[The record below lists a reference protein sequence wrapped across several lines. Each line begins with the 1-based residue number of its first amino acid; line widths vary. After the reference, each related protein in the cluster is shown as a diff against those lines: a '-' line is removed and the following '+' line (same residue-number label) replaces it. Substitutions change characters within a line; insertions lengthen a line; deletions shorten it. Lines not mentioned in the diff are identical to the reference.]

1 MLITSTSNE
10 KIKDIKKL
18 IAKADYRKERGLFVV
33 EGVRMVR
40 EVPAERLQALF
51 ISESLFER
59 ESKTYAHIPEDRLF
73 TVKDSVFEGLSATK
87 NPQGILALV
96 RIIEYNSYEFFE
108 KAVLCERPFLFI
120 IEHLQDPGNLGTII
134 RTAEAGG
141 VTGVLLSSDTVDLY
155 NPKVIRSTMGS
166 VFRVPVLIAQDLFGE
181 IEKIKKQHI
190 EIFGA
195 HLAGE
200 PFYDKDFTGGC
211 GFLIGNE
218 GHGLSD
224 RISEQADTLIRIPM
238 KGSVE
243 SLNAAVSTAVIAY
256 EVLRQRR

>member
-1 MLITSTSNE
+1 MLITSAANE
-10 KIKDIKKL
+10 RLKEIKKL
-18 IAKADYRKERGLFVV
+18 TAKADYRAERGLFVV
-33 EGVRMVR
+33 EGMRMVR
-40 EVPAERLQALF
+40 EVPPDRLEAMYV
-51 ISESLFER
+51 SESLFSRGSTFFSQLPE
-59 ESKTYAHIPEDRLF
+59 ESLF
-73 TVKDSVFEGLSATK
+73 IVKDSVFTGISATK

-96 RIIEYNSYEFFE
+96 KMIEYNSSGFFE
-108 KAVLCERPFLFI
+108 RAVLCDHPFLFI

-141 VTGVLLSSDTVDLY
+141 VTGVLLSRDTVDLY

-166 VFRVPVLIAQDLFGE
+166 VFRVPVLVAEDLLAE
-181 IEKIKKQHI
+181 IKKLKEHKI

-200 PFYDKDFTGGC
+200 TFYDKDFTGGC

-224 RISEQADTLIRIPM
+224 RISETADTLIRIPM